1 MKYVTLGKTGLK
13 ISRLGFGGIPIQ
25 RIDSKGTVKLFD
37 TLEAHGINFIDTAR
51 AYTVSESYIGE
62 AIRGRRDKFILA
74 TKSMARTREAM
85 AADIETSLSMLG
97 TDYIDLYQIHN
108 ANPDQL
114 KTVMAEGGALEALR
128 EAKAAGKIGHI
139 GLTSHSV
146 DTFKLALELD
156 WVETFM
162 FPYNIVESD
171 VEPLIEKCAEKGI
184 GFIAMKPLAGGAIDD
199 ARLALRY
206 ISANPA
212 LTVAIPGM
220 YSAEEVAANDD
231 AVNDVSPLSDAEIK
245 GIERIRAIL
254 GGNFCRRCGYCAPCT
269 AGIIIPS
276 VFLFD
281 GYYTRYGLTEWASVR
296 YKELKVKAS
305 ACIGCG
311 ACEKRCPYNLPIRK
325 MLKDAAERFG
335 E

>member
-13 ISRLGFGGIPIQ
+13 VSRLGFGGIPIQ
-25 RIDSKGTVKLFD
+25 RIDAEGTVRLFD

-51 AYTVSESYIGE
+51 GYTVSESYIGE

-74 TKSMARTREAM
+74 TKSMARTRKAM
-85 AADIETSLSMLG
+85 EADIETSLSLLG
-97 TDYIDLYQIHN
+97 TDYIDLYQVHN

-114 KTVMAEGGALEALR
+114 RTVTGEGGALEALY

-146 DTFKLALELD
+146 ETFKLALELD

-162 FPYNIVESD
+162 FPYNIVENEI
-171 VEPLIEKCAEKGI
+171 EPLIEKCAERGI

-199 ARLALRY
+199 ARLALRF

-212 LTVAIPGM
+212 LTVALPGM
-220 YSAEEVAANDD
+220 YSDEEVEMNDD
-231 AVNDVSPLSDAEIK
+231 AVNDESPLSETELD
-245 GIERIRAIL
+245 GIERVRAIL

-269 AGIIIPS
+269 AGINIPL

-281 GYYTRYGLTEWASVR
+281 GYYTRYGLTDWAKSR
-296 YKELKVKAS
+296 YGGLDVKAS

-311 ACEKRCPYNLPIRK
+311 SCESRCPYDLPIRK
-325 MLKDAAERFG
+325 MLRDAADRFG

>member
-13 ISRLGFGGIPIQ
+13 VSRLGFGGIPIQ
-25 RIDSKGTVKLFD
+25 RIDAEGTVKLFD
-37 TLEAHGINFIDTAR
+37 SLIEHGINFIDTAR
-51 AYTVSESYIGE
+51 GYTVSEGYIGE
-62 AIRGRRDKFILA
+62 AIRGRRDKFVIA

-85 AADIETSLSMLG
+85 ATDIETSLSLLG
-97 TDYIDLYQIHN
+97 TDYIDLYQVHN

-114 KTVMAEGGALEALR
+114 RTVMGEGGALEALY
-128 EAKAAGKIGHI
+128 EAKAAGNIGHI

-146 DTFKLALELD
+146 EAFKLALELD

-162 FPYNIVESD
+162 FPYNIVENE
-171 VEPLIEKCAEKGI
+171 VEPLIEECAKRGI

-206 ISANPA
+206 ISANPSLAVA
-212 LTVAIPGM
+212 LPGM
-220 YSAEEVAANDD
+220 YSDEEVTMNNN
-231 AVNDVSPLSDAEIK
+231 AVNDESPLSESEQR

-269 AGIIIPS
+269 AGINIPL

-281 GYYTRYGLTEWASVR
+281 GYYTRYGLTDWAKSR
-296 YKELKVKAS
+296 YDSLDVKAS
-305 ACIGCG
+305 ACIDCG
-311 ACEKRCPYNLPIRK
+311 ACESRCPYELPIRK
-325 MLKDAAERFG
+325 MLREVADRFG
-335 E
+335 A